1 MMCATRSRAIIVS
14 TRLHLVI
21 LTTLFCFDIGTD
33 EKGVFGSSCHHVFHR
48 HCILEWLKVTTL
60 NDSCPNC
67 RQPMWDPETYRLLSD
82 EVLQQTYPSTPTL
95 QEASDDET
103 EAEGTGA
110 EESGAGGTGND
121 ESIV

>member
-1 MMCATRSRAIIVS
+1 
-14 TRLHLVI
+14 
-21 LTTLFCFDIGTD
+21 
-33 EKGVFGSSCHHVFHR
+33 
-48 HCILEWLKVTTL
+48 
-60 NDSCPNC
+60 
-67 RQPMWDPETYRLLSD
+67 MWDPETYRLLSD